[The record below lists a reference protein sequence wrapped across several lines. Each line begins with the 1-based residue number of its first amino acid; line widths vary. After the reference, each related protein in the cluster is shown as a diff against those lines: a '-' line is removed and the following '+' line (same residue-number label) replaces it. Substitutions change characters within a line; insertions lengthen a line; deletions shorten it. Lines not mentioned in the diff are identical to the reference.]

1 MLGKKKPTRKNRYK
15 KPAKQKRRRLLGGLA
30 MAIKLISLMA
40 IMLATS
46 ALFMVGYAAVTQTK
60 YFRTKA
66 IDIQGQSRLSE
77 EVILAQAGLQ
87 QGDNLLAVNLRLVRK
102 RLMAHPWISEARVAR
117 EIPGTIKISLS
128 EHQPLAVVDLG
139 RKFLINE
146 DGRIFKEY
154 DADDP
159 QGFPLV
165 TGIAYADISLG
176 DDDLTPAMQ
185 KVVAVLKMSQKRKS
199 ILPYDE
205 IRKLHMD
212 AEMGVTLSVW
222 KDARQVKLGLSQ
234 FEHKYKRLEKL
245 LPHLKYNQNWEGF
258 RAIDANNPDRIV
270 VQL

>member
-1 MLGKKKPTRKNRYK
+1 LGKKKTTRRNRYK
-15 KPAKQKRRRLLGGLA
+15 KPAKQKRRRLLGGLVLGV
-30 MAIKLISLMA
+30 KLFSLMT

-66 IDIQGQSRLSE
+66 IDIRGQSRLSE
-77 EVILAQAGLQ
+77 EAILVQAGLQ

-102 RLMAHPWISEARVAR
+102 RLLAHPWIFEARVAR
-117 EIPGTIKISLS
+117 EIPETIRITIF
-128 EHQPLAVVDLG
+128 EHNPLAVVDLG
-139 RKFLINE
+139 RKFLIN
-146 DGRIFKEY
+146 DNGRIFKEY

-176 DDDLTPAMQ
+176 DDDLTPAMRT
-185 KVVAVLKMSQKRKS
+185 VVDLLKMSQKRS
-199 ILPYDE
+199 VLPYTE

-222 KDARQVKLGLSQ
+222 KDERKVKLGLSQ
-234 FEHKYKRLEKL
+234 FAYKYKRLEKL
-245 LPHLKYNQNWEGF
+245 LPHLKYNPTWEGF
-258 RAIDANNPDRIV
+258 QAIDANNPDRIV